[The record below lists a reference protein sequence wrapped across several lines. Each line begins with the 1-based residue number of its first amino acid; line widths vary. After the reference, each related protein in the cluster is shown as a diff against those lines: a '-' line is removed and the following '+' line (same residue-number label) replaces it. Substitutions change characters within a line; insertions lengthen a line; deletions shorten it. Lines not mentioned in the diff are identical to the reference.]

1 MKRFNHLGESNR
13 VPFELKAT
21 INLPKTAFP
30 MKANLPQNE
39 PKMLARWEQARIY
52 DRIREERKGSDK
64 GTYILHDGPPYTSGP
79 IHLGTALNKCLKD
92 FIVKSKTMAGF
103 DAPYVPGW
111 DCHGLPI
118 EIKVDKEL
126 GGKKLQMRP
135 TDVRAECRKYAQKF
149 LDLQRQ
155 QFKRIGVFGRFD
167 RPYATMNPQYE
178 SVVLSTFFSFYE
190 NGFVYK
196 GLRAVYWCM
205 HDETALAE
213 AEVEYE
219 NHTSPTV
226 WVKYRL
232 LDDPTRIDPALAG
245 KKVSTIIW
253 TTTPWTLPA
262 SMAVAFHPDE
272 EYVAL
277 ESGGEVYVVAS
288 KLAKDVADR
297 CTLTDPRELAHF
309 PGRKMEYLYFQHPFL
324 DRKILGVL
332 AEYVT
337 MDTGTGVV
345 HTAPSHGAEDF
356 LTGVKYG
363 LDATSNVDEKGIL
376 RNGLPEYT
384 GKRVWE
390 ANQPI
395 IDLLRSRG
403 ALLHAEKTEHS
414 YPHCWRCHNPVI
426 FRATEQWF
434 ISMETPMPGGLSP
447 DDLTSRRLPC
457 ERERDDTLRKIQ
469 SCKIRIAYA
478 QENLPKGLA
487 DPEEDLRDLLVLN
500 NQLQQKVA
508 ELDAEI
514 GSLSE
519 QEKSVRSRS
528 DTLRTRTLEEIKHVK
543 WDPSWGEERL
553 SNMIATRPDWCI
565 SRQRVW
571 GVPIA
576 VFLCES
582 CGKPLNDP
590 AINRKVAELF
600 CRSGADAWF
609 TSEADAILPASA
621 KCPHCGGTKFEKET
635 DIFDVWLESGASYLA
650 LVADEPTYPW
660 PSDLYLE
667 GGDQYR
673 GWFQSSL
680 LCAMG
685 THGTPPYKGVVTP
698 GWTLDEKGQAMSKS
712 RGNDV
717 DPVDIA
723 DRMGAEVVRLWVA
736 SVDFREDVVGSE
748 RLMLTVAENYRKI
761 RNTFRYILGNLGD
774 FDPQTDAV
782 PFESMDP
789 LDRYMLC
796 QTQAFAADVR
806 NSYDDFAFHKIY
818 HRLNHFCI
826 VDLSAFYFDV
836 LKDRLYISA
845 PKSQGR
851 RSAQTAIWRIG
862 EALVHLLAPIMSFT
876 SEEVWDYLPKSAARG
891 DSVHLALFPSAAE
904 ILGDAGDS
912 AKSCDEKSGQDWT
925 TLRSVRDEVLK
936 ALEEA
941 RNNKLIGTGLEAQV
955 IVVAADPVYSVLAR
969 YAAELRY
976 LFIVSAVTLT
986 QASGNGTGSVHV
998 EVKKA
1003 DGAKCER
1010 CWNYSTHVGEDEKYP
1025 TVCERCSAV
1034 LKDLEASR

>member
-1 MKRFNHLGESNR
+1 
-13 VPFELKAT
+13 VPSDLKST
-21 INLPKTAFP
+21 INLPKTDFP

-39 PKMLARWEQARIY
+39 PKMLARWEQEKLY
-52 DRIREERKGSDK
+52 ERIRAARKGSPK
-64 GTYILHDGPPYTSGP
+64 YILHDGPPYTSGP
-79 IHLGTALNKCLKD
+79 IHLGTAMNKCLKD
-92 FIVKSKTMAGF
+92 FIVKSKTMSGF

-126 GGKKLQMRP
+126 GGKKLQMP
-135 TDVRAECRKYAQKF
+135 PLSVRNACRKYAQKF

-167 RPYATMNPQYE
+167 QPYATMTPQYE
-178 SVVLSTFFSFYE
+178 SVVLRTFYSFYE

-219 NHTSPTV
+219 NHTSSTV
-226 WVKYRL
+226 WVKYAL
-232 LDDPTRIDPALAG
+232 LDDPAKIDPLLAG
-245 KKVSTIIW
+245 KKLNTIIW

-277 ESGGEVYVVAS
+277 ESEGEGYIVAA
-288 KLAKDVADR
+288 KLANDAAAQ
-297 CTLTDPRELAHF
+297 CGLTDPRPLAYF
-309 PGRKMEYLYFQHPFL
+309 PGRRLERLNFQHPFL
-324 DRKILGVL
+324 DRKVLGVL
-332 AEYVT
+332 ADYVT

-356 LTGVKYG
+356 LTGMKYG

-376 RNGLPEYT
+376 RNGLPDYD
-384 GKRVWE
+384 GLRVWD

-395 IDLLRSRG
+395 IDLVKSRG
-403 ALLHAEKTEHS
+403 ALLHTEKTEHS

-434 ISMETPMPGGLSP
+434 ISMETQMPEKATEGQANDS
-447 DDLTSRRLPC
+447 SSVS
-457 ERERDDTLRKIQ
+457 LRAPRGQ
-469 SCKIRIAYA
+469 SSSS
-478 QENLPKGLA
+478 QA
-487 DPEEDLRDLLVLN
+487 DGHSTTD
-500 NQLQQKVA
+500 
-508 ELDAEI
+508 
-514 GSLSE
+514 
-519 QEKSVRSRS
+519 
-528 DTLRTRTLEEIKHVK
+528 DTLRTRTLEEIRKVK
-543 WDPSWGEERL
+543 WDPAWGEERM
-553 SNMIATRPDWCI
+553 SNMIQTRPDWCI

-576 VFLCES
+576 VFLCDG
-582 CGKPLNDP
+582 CGKPLNDS
-590 AINRKVAELF
+590 AINKKVVDLF
-600 CRSGADAWF
+600 ARSGADSWF
-609 TSEADAILPASA
+609 TAESDNLVPAGT
-621 KCPHCGGTKFEKET
+621 KCPHCGGAKFEKES

-650 LVADEPTYPW
+650 LVDAENSGGKSEYPW

-685 THGTPPYKGVVTP
+685 VHATPPYKGVVTP
-698 GWTLDEKGQAMSKS
+698 GWTLDDKGQAMSKS

-717 DPVDIA
+717 DPVDISS
-723 DRMGAEVVRLWVA
+723 RLGGEIVRLWVA

-748 RLMLTVAENYRKI
+748 ALMLRIGENYKKI
-761 RNTFRYILGNLGD
+761 RNTFRYILSNLYD
-774 FDPQTDAV
+774 FDPTKDAIQ
-782 PFESMDP
+782 FDK
-789 LDRYMLC
+789 LDELDQYMLR
-796 QTQAFAADVR
+796 QTCAFADDVKKW
-806 NSYDDFAFHKIY
+806 YDEFAFHRIY
-818 HRLNHFCI
+818 QRVNHFCI

-845 PKSQGR
+845 PNSHAR

-862 EALVHLLAPIMSFT
+862 EALTRLLAPIVSFI
-876 SEEVWDYLPKSAARG
+876 SEEVWKHLPKLETREE
-891 DSVHLALFPSAAE
+891 SVHLAMFPTAAE
-904 ILGDAGDS
+904 ILGSASVSETGFGLETGKGKASAVPISTSAGGVL
-912 AKSCDEKSGQDWT
+912 APAGQDDWES
-925 TLRSVRDEVLK
+925 LRSVRDEVLK

-941 RNNKLIGTGLEAQV
+941 RNAKLIGGGLEAQV
-955 IVVAADPVYSVLAR
+955 HLTAPDPLYSLLKR
-969 YAAELRY
+969 YEPQLRY
-976 LFIVSAVTLT
+976 LFIVSAVET
-986 QASGNGTGSVHV
+986 QLATSPNGGASAVKV

-1003 DGAKCER
+1003 DGQKCER
-1010 CWNYSTHVGEDEKYP
+1010 CWNYSTHVGEDESYP
-1025 TVCERCSAV
+1025 TVCERCSSV
-1034 LKDLEASR
+1034 LKELA

>member
-1 MKRFNHLGESNR
+1 
-13 VPFELKAT
+13 
-21 INLPKTAFP
+21 
-30 MKANLPQNE
+30 
-39 PKMLARWEQARIY
+39 
-52 DRIREERKGSDK
+52 
-64 GTYILHDGPPYTSGP
+64 
-79 IHLGTALNKCLKD
+79 
-92 FIVKSKTMAGF
+92 
-103 DAPYVPGW
+103 
-111 DCHGLPI
+111 
-118 EIKVDKEL
+118 
-126 GGKKLQMRP
+126 
-135 TDVRAECRKYAQKF
+135 
-149 LDLQRQ
+149 
-155 QFKRIGVFGRFD
+155 
-167 RPYATMNPQYE
+167 
-178 SVVLSTFFSFYE
+178 
-190 NGFVYK
+190 
-196 GLRAVYWCM
+196 M

-213 AEVEYE
+213 AEVEYH
-219 NHTSPTV
+219 NHTSSTV

-232 LDDPTRIDPALAG
+232 LDDPGAIDAALAG
-245 KKVSTIIW
+245 KNVSTIIW

-277 ESGGEVYVVAS
+277 ESAGEVYIVAS
-288 KLAKDVADR
+288 KLANEVATT
-297 CTLTDPRELAHF
+297 CNLTDPKALAHF
-309 PGRKMEYLYFQHPFL
+309 AGRKLERLNFQHPFL
-324 DRKILGVL
+324 DRKVLGVL
-332 AEYVT
+332 ADYVT

-356 LTGVKYG
+356 ITGMKYG

-384 GKRVWE
+384 GKRVWD

-395 IDLLRSRG
+395 IDLVKSRG
-403 ALLHAEKTEHS
+403 ALLHSEKTEHS

-434 ISMETPMPGGLSP
+434 ISMETPMPGGAG
-447 DDLTSRRLPC
+447 
-457 ERERDDTLRKIQ
+457 K
-469 SCKIRIAYA
+469 
-478 QENLPKGLA
+478 N
-487 DPEEDLRDLLVLN
+487 
-500 NQLQQKVA
+500 
-508 ELDAEI
+508 
-514 GSLSE
+514 
-519 QEKSVRSRS
+519 
-528 DTLRTRTLEEIKHVK
+528 DTLRTHTLEEIKKVK
-543 WDPSWGEERL
+543 WDPAWGEERL
-553 SNMIATRPDWCI
+553 SNMIQTRPDWCI

-582 CGKPLNDP
+582 CGKPLNDK
-590 AINRKVAELF
+590 AVNQKVVELF
-600 CRSGADAWF
+600 RKSGADAWF
-609 TSEADAILPASA
+609 TPESDTILPAGT

-650 LVADEPTYPW
+650 LMDDEPSYPW

-680 LCAMG
+680 LCGMG
-685 THGTPPYKGVVTP
+685 ARQTPPYKGVVTP

-717 DPVDIA
+717 DPVDIS
-723 DRMGAEVVRLWVA
+723 DRLGGEVVRLWVA

-748 RLMLTVAENYRKI
+748 ALMQRVGENYKKI

-774 FDPQTDAV
+774 FDPANDEV
-782 PFESMDP
+782 PYDQMEA
-789 LDRYMLC
+789 LDQYMLR
-796 QTQAFAADVR
+796 QTAAFASDVR
-806 NSYDDFAFHKIY
+806 NAYEEFAFHKIY

-845 PKSQGR
+845 PKSKAR

-862 EALVHLLAPIMSFT
+862 EALTRLLAPVMTFSC
-876 SEEVWDYLPKSAARG
+876 EEVWQYLPKVASREE
-891 DSVHLALFPSAAE
+891 SVHLAQFTRDEDVVGVLSTDRESNLRA
-904 ILGDAGDS
+904 DAQ
-912 AKSCDEKSGQDWT
+912 KRDWNE
-925 TLRSVRDEVLK
+925 LRSVRDTVLR

-955 IVVAADPVYSVLAR
+955 IIATSDPLYSLLQR
-969 YAAELRY
+969 YADQLRY
-976 LFIVSAVTLT
+976 LFIVSQVHLS
-986 QASGNGTGSVHV
+986 QGSGNGTSGLHV

-1010 CWNYSTHVGEDEKYP
+1010 CWNYSTHVGEDKDYL

-1034 LKDLEASR
+1034 LKELEGGA

>member
-1 MKRFNHLGESNR
+1 
-13 VPFELKAT
+13 VPLELKAT

-30 MKANLPQNE
+30 MKADLPRNE
-39 PKMLARWEQARIY
+39 PKILARWEQTRIY
-52 DRIREERKGSDK
+52 ERIRQARKGSPS
-64 GTYILHDGPPYTSGP
+64 YILHDGPPYTSGP

-92 FIVKSKTMAGF
+92 FIVKSKTMAGY

-178 SVVLSTFFSFYE
+178 SIVLSTFFSFYE

-226 WVKYRL
+226 WVKYAL
-232 LDDPTRIDPALAG
+232 LDDPAKIDPALAG

-288 KLAKDVADR
+288 KLAKDVAEK
-297 CTLTDPRELAHF
+297 CNLAGPHELAHF
-309 PGRKMEYLYFQHPFL
+309 PGRKLEHLNFQHPFL

-356 LTGVKYG
+356 ATGVKYG

-376 RNGLPEYT
+376 RNGLPEYN

-390 ANQPI
+390 ANPPI
-395 IDLLRSRG
+395 IDLLKSRG

-434 ISMETPMPGGLSP
+434 ISMETPMPAGVGGRGSEG
-447 DDLTSRRLPC
+447 SRG
-457 ERERDDTLRKIQ
+457 
-469 SCKIRIAYA
+469 S
-478 QENLPKGLA
+478 EN
-487 DPEEDLRDLLVLN
+487 
-500 NQLQQKVA
+500 
-508 ELDAEI
+508 
-514 GSLSE
+514 
-519 QEKSVRSRS
+519 
-528 DTLRTRTLEEIKHVK
+528 DTLRTRTQEEIKLVK

-576 VFLCES
+576 VFLCEG
-582 CGKPLNDP
+582 CGKPLNDR
-590 AINRKVAELF
+590 AINRKVVELF
-600 CRSGADAWF
+600 ARTGADAWF
-609 TSEADAILPASA
+609 TSESDTILPAGT
-621 KCPHCGGTKFEKET
+621 KCPHCGGNKFEKET

-650 LVADEPTYPW
+650 LIADEPTYPW

-685 THGTPPYKGVVTP
+685 THGTPPYRGVVTP
-698 GWTLDEKGQAMSKS
+698 GWTLDEKGQALSKS

-723 DRMGAEVVRLWVA
+723 DRLGGEVVRLWVA

-774 FDPQTDAV
+774 FDPQSDAV
-782 PFESMDP
+782 AFENMEA
-789 LDRYMLC
+789 LDQYTLC

-806 NSYDDFAFHKIY
+806 SSYDDFAFHKIY

-845 PKSQGR
+845 PKSHAR

-862 EALVHLLAPIMSFT
+862 EALVRLLAPIMSFT
-876 SEEVWDYLPKSAARG
+876 SEEVWDYLPKAAGRSE
-891 DSVHLALFPSAAE
+891 SVHLALFPSAAE
-904 ILGDAGDS
+904 ILGDAG
-912 AKSCDEKSGQDWT
+912 KSCDEKTGQDWT

-955 IVVAADPVYSVLAR
+955 TVAAADPVYSVLSRHASQ
-969 YAAELRY
+969 LRY
-976 LFIVSAVTLT
+976 LFIVSAVTLI
-986 QASGNGTGSVHV
+986 QGAGNGTGQVHV

-1010 CWNYSTHVGEDEKYP
+1010 CWNYSTRVGEDKTYP

-1034 LKDLEASR
+1034 LKELGTSR

>member
-1 MKRFNHLGESNR
+1 MPLD
-13 VPFELKAT
+13 LKKT
-21 INLPKTAFP
+21 INLPRTDFP

-39 PKMLARWEQARIY
+39 PKTLENWEQMGIY
-52 DRIREERKGSDK
+52 SRIRQARKGAPR
-64 GTYILHDGPPYTSGP
+64 YILHDGPPYTSGP

-126 GGKKLQMRP
+126 GGKKLQMKA
-135 TDVRAECRKYAQKF
+135 TDVRAACRKYAQKF
-149 LDLQRQ
+149 LDLQRT
-155 QFKRIGVFGRFD
+155 QFKRIGVFGRFE
-167 RPYATMNPQYE
+167 RPYSTMESQYE

-226 WVKYRL
+226 WVKYAL
-232 LDDPTRIDPALAG
+232 LDNPARIDPALAG

-272 EYVAL
+272 AYVAL
-277 ESGGEVYVVAS
+277 ESRGEVYIVAS
-288 KLAKDVADR
+288 KLAADVAAKCQLGD
-297 CTLTDPRELAHF
+297 TRELAHF
-309 PGRKMEYLYFQHPFL
+309 PGRILERLNFQHPFL

-332 AEYVT
+332 ADYVT

-356 LTGVKYG
+356 ATGIKYG
-363 LDATSNVDEKGIL
+363 LDATANVDEKGIL
-376 RNGLPEYT
+376 RNGLPEYD
-384 GKRVWE
+384 GQYVFK
-390 ANQPI
+390 ANPI
-395 IDLLRSRG
+395 IVELLRKRG
-403 ALLHAEKTEHS
+403 ALLHSDKTEHS

-434 ISMETPMPGGLSP
+434 ISMETPMPGGAG
-447 DDLTSRRLPC
+447 
-457 ERERDDTLRKIQ
+457 K
-469 SCKIRIAYA
+469 
-478 QENLPKGLA
+478 N
-487 DPEEDLRDLLVLN
+487 
-500 NQLQQKVA
+500 
-508 ELDAEI
+508 
-514 GSLSE
+514 
-519 QEKSVRSRS
+519 
-528 DTLRTRTLEEIKHVK
+528 DTLRTRTLDEIKKVK
-543 WDPSWGEERL
+543 WDPAWGEERL
-553 SNMIATRPDWCI
+553 SNMIQTRPDWCI

-582 CGKPLNDP
+582 CGKPLNER
-590 AINRKVAELF
+590 ATNRKVVELF
-600 CRSGADAWF
+600 AKSGADAWF
-609 TSEADAILPASA
+609 TSESDSILPAGTE
-621 KCPHCGGTKFEKET
+621 CPHCGGTKFEKET

-650 LVADEPTYPW
+650 LIDDEPQYPW

-685 THGTPPYKGVVTP
+685 THATPPYKGVVTP

-723 DRMGAEVVRLWVA
+723 GRLGGEIVRLWTA

-748 RLMLTVAENYRKI
+748 ALMQRVAENYRAI
-761 RNTFRYILGNLGD
+761 RNNLFKNALGNLYD
-774 FDPQTDAV
+774 FDPGTHALPYEKLEV
-782 PFESMDP
+782 
-789 LDRYMLC
+789 LDQYMLR
-796 QTQAFAADVR
+796 QAWALTEDVR
-806 NSYDDFAFHKIY
+806 RWYDEFAFHKIY
-818 HRLNHFCI
+818 HRVNHFCV

-836 LKDRLYISA
+836 IKDRLYTYAPDSA
-845 PKSQGR
+845 GR
-851 RSAQTAIWRIG
+851 RSAQTVVWRIS
-862 EALVHLLAPIMSFT
+862 EAMTRLLAPILTFT
-876 SEEVWDYLPKSAARG
+876 CEEVWRHLPTTAGRL
-891 DSVHLALFPSAAE
+891 DSVHLATFP
-904 ILGDAGDS
+904 DAGDVLGTAS
-912 AKSCDEKSGQDWT
+912 VPAEDPQQAHDWS
-925 TLRSVRDEVLK
+925 TLLAVREQVMK
-936 ALEEA
+936 ALEEE
-941 RNNKLIGTGLEAQV
+941 RNSKRIGKSLEAQLS
-955 IVVAADPVYSVLAR
+955 ITAADPAYAVLKR
-969 YAAELRY
+969 YAGQLRY
-976 LFIVSAVTLT
+976 LFIVSAVTLV
-986 QASGNGTGSVHV
+986 QGSGNGTGGVHI
-998 EVKKA
+998 EVKRA
-1003 DGAKCER
+1003 DGLKCDR
-1010 CWNYSTHVGEDEKYP
+1010 CWNYSPHVGEDKTYP
-1025 TVCERCSAV
+1025 TICERCSAV
-1034 LKDLEASR
+1034 LKELES

>member
-1 MKRFNHLGESNR
+1 MKGFKHLGEANR
-13 VPFELKAT
+13 VPLELKAT

-39 PKMLARWEQARIY
+39 PKMLARWEQASIY
-52 DRIREERKGSDK
+52 ERIREARKGSP
-64 GTYILHDGPPYTSGP
+64 TYILHDGPPYTSGP
-79 IHLGTALNKCLKD
+79 IHMGTALNKCLKD

-135 TDVRAECRKYAQKF
+135 TEVRAECRKYAQKF

-190 NGFVYK
+190 KGFVYK

-205 HDETALAE
+205 YDETALAE

-226 WVKYRL
+226 YVKYKL
-232 LDDPTRIDPALAG
+232 LDDPAKIDAALAG
-245 KKVSTIIW
+245 KNVSTIIW

-272 EYVAL
+272 EYVGL
-277 ESGGEVYVVAS
+277 ESGGEVYIVAS
-288 KLAKDVADR
+288 KLAKDVSEK
-297 CTLTDPRELAHF
+297 CGLSDPRELAHF
-309 PGRKMEYLYFQHPFL
+309 PGRKMERLNFQHPFL

-332 AEYVT
+332 AAYVT

-356 LTGVKYG
+356 VTGVKYG
-363 LDATSNVDEKGIL
+363 LDATSNVDETGIL
-376 RNGLPEYT
+376 RNGLAEYT

-395 IDLLRSRG
+395 IELLKSRG
-403 ALLHAEKTEHS
+403 ALLHTETTVHS

-434 ISMETPMPGGLSP
+434 IAMETPMPGGKSK
-447 DDLTSRRLPC
+447 
-457 ERERDDTLRKIQ
+457 EDTLR
-469 SCKIRIAYA
+469 S
-478 QENLPKGLA
+478 
-487 DPEEDLRDLLVLN
+487 
-500 NQLQQKVA
+500 
-508 ELDAEI
+508 
-514 GSLSE
+514 
-519 QEKSVRSRS
+519 
-528 DTLRTRTLEEIKHVK
+528 RTLEEIKHVK
-543 WDPSWGEERL
+543 WDPAWGEERL
-553 SNMIATRPDWCI
+553 SNMITTRPDWCI

-590 AINRKVAELF
+590 AVNRKVVELF
-600 CRSGADAWF
+600 ARSGADAWF
-609 TSEADAILPASA
+609 TSESDTILPAEM
-621 KCPHCGGTKFEKET
+621 KCPHCGGAKFEKET

-650 LVADEPTYPW
+650 LIADEPTYPW

-685 THGTPPYKGVVTP
+685 THGTPPYKEVVTP

-717 DPVDIA
+717 DPVDIS
-723 DRMGAEVVRLWVA
+723 DRLGAEVVRLWVA

-748 RLMLTVAENYRKI
+748 QLMLRIAENYRKI
-761 RNTFRYILGNLGD
+761 RNTFRYVLGNLGD
-774 FDPQTDAV
+774 FSPHTDSV
-782 PFESMDP
+782 PFEKMEA
-789 LDRYMLC
+789 LDQYMLR
-796 QTQAFAADVR
+796 QTMAFARDVR
-806 NSYDDFAFHKIY
+806 ASYDEFAFHRIY

-836 LKDRLYISA
+836 LKDRLYTSA
-845 PKSQGR
+845 PKSVAR

-862 EALVHLLAPIMSFT
+862 EALVRLLAPIMSFT
-876 SEEVWDYLPKSAARG
+876 SEEVWDYMPKGAGRG
-891 DSVHLALFPSAAE
+891 ESVHLALFPSTEE
-904 ILGDAGDS
+904 ILGKTDSVESEGSDSEQKTGD
-912 AKSCDEKSGQDWT
+912 DWT
-925 TLRSVRDEVLK
+925 TLRAVRDEVLK
-936 ALEEA
+936 ALEDA

-955 IVVAADPVYSVLAR
+955 IVAASDPIYSVLSRHADQ
-969 YAAELRY
+969 LRY
-976 LFIVSAVTLT
+976 FFIVSAVTLT
-986 QASGNGTGSVHV
+986 ETSGNGTGAVHV

-1003 DGAKCER
+1003 DGLKCER
-1010 CWNYSTHVGEDEKYP
+1010 CWNYSTHVGEDKRYP

-1034 LKDLEASR
+1034 LKEIDGAR

>member
-1 MKRFNHLGESNR
+1 
-13 VPFELKAT
+13 VPLELKAT

-39 PKMLARWEQARIY
+39 PKMLARWEEARIY
-52 DRIREERKGSDK
+52 QRIREARKGSPS
-64 GTYILHDGPPYTSGP
+64 YILHDGPPYTSGP

-135 TDVRAECRKYAQKF
+135 LDVRAECRKYAQKF

-226 WVKYRL
+226 WVKYAL
-232 LDDPTRIDPALAG
+232 LDDPASIDAALAG

-277 ESGGEVYVVAS
+277 ESGGEVYIVAS
-288 KLAKDVADR
+288 KLAKDVAEK
-297 CTLTDPRELAHF
+297 CHLANPRELAHF
-309 PGRKMEYLYFQHPFL
+309 PGRKLERLNFQHPFL

-332 AEYVT
+332 ADYVT

-356 LTGVKYG
+356 ITGVKYG

-384 GKRVWE
+384 GQYVFK
-390 ANQPI
+390 ANPLI
-395 IDLLRSRG
+395 IDLLRKRG
-403 ALLHAEKTEHS
+403 ALLHSDKLEHS

-434 ISMETPMPGGLSP
+434 ISMETPMPGG
-447 DDLTSRRLPC
+447 
-457 ERERDDTLRKIQ
+457 Q
-469 SCKIRIAYA
+469 
-478 QENLPKGLA
+478 PK
-487 DPEEDLRDLLVLN
+487 
-500 NQLQQKVA
+500 
-508 ELDAEI
+508 DAP
-514 GSLSE
+514 SS
-519 QEKSVRSRS
+519 
-528 DTLRTRTLEEIKHVK
+528 LRTRTLEEIKHVK
-543 WDPSWGEERL
+543 WDPAWGEERL

-576 VFLCES
+576 VFLCEG

-590 AINRKVAELF
+590 AINRKVVELF
-600 CRSGADAWF
+600 RRSGADAWF
-609 TSEADAILPASA
+609 TSEPDSILPAGT
-621 KCPHCGGTKFEKET
+621 KCPHCGGAKFDRET

-650 LVADEPTYPW
+650 LVDDEPAYPW

-723 DRMGAEVVRLWVA
+723 SRLGGEVVRLWVA

-748 RLMLTVAENYRKI
+748 QLMQRVAENYRKI
-761 RNTFRYILGNLGD
+761 RNTFRYVLGNLGD
-774 FDPQTDAV
+774 FDPQKDAV
-782 PFESMDP
+782 AFEEMEA
-789 LDRYMLC
+789 LDRYMLR
-796 QTQAFAADVR
+796 QTLAFAKDVR
-806 NSYDDFAFHKIY
+806 SSYDEFAFHKIY

-845 PKSQGR
+845 PKSKRR
-851 RSAQTAIWRIG
+851 RSAQTAVWRIG
-862 EALVHLLAPIMSFT
+862 EALVRLLAPIMTFT
-876 SEEVWDYLPKSAARG
+876 SEEVWDYLPKVAGRSE
-891 DSVHLALFPSAAE
+891 SVHLALFPSAE
-904 ILGDAGDS
+904 DILGEAQS
-912 AKSCDEKSGQDWT
+912 AALSTEEESSAQDWT

-955 IVVAADPVYSVLAR
+955 ALSAPDPVYSVLVRHADQ
-969 YAAELRY
+969 LRY
-976 LFIVSAVTLT
+976 LFIVSSVTLT

-1003 DGAKCER
+1003 DGLKCER
-1010 CWNYSTHVGEDEKYP
+1010 CWNYSTRVGEDKDYP

-1034 LKDLEASR
+1034 LKEISGA